1 MGGEYHGWLN
11 CSGFLRD
18 PLEYSRI
25 LSNPPEYGTRER
37 NATKMGRQCDDG
49 GGNGGMWR
57 TASGYGV
64 AGGWRGGN
72 RRYSPAFDG
81 NRAGFRAR
89 TGGTEIP

>member
-1 MGGEYHGWLN
+1 M
-11 CSGFLRD
+11 
-18 PLEYSRI
+18 P
-25 LSNPPEYGTRER
+25 REWAA
-37 NATKMGRQCDDG
+37 NATT

-57 TASGYGV
+57 GD
-64 AGGWRGGN
+64 AGGRLAGPWRGEN